1 MGGDIVET
9 THLYVLWT
17 NDNPV
22 TAEKMVFMY
31 TINSLIH
38 GWWEK
43 VTLIIWGAPA
53 KLVSEDVTIQKKI
66 KEALDAGVHITAC
79 KACADQLGVTETLE
93 KLGIEVKY
101 WGQPLTQI
109 LKNHESL
116 LTV

>member
-1 MGGDIVET
+1 MNK

-17 NDNPV
+17 NDNPI

-43 VTLIIWGAPA
+43 VTLIIWGATA
-53 KLVSEDVTIQKKI
+53 KLVSEDVNIQKKI
-66 KEALDAGVHITAC
+66 KEALDTGVHITAC

-93 KLGIEVKY
+93 KLQIEVKY
-101 WGQPLTQI
+101 WGLPLTEV
-109 LKNHESL
+109 LKNNEHL
-116 LTV
+116 LTI

>member
-1 MGGDIVET
+1 MDKS
-9 THLYVLWT
+9 HLYVLWT

-53 KLVSEDVTIQKKI
+53 KLVSEDLAIQKKI
-66 KEALDAGVHITAC
+66 REALDAGVNVTAC
-79 KACADQLGVTETLE
+79 KACADQLGVTEALE
-93 KLGIEVKY
+93 NLQIEVKY
-101 WGQPLTQI
+101 WGQPLTEV
-109 LKNHESL
+109 LKNNEPL